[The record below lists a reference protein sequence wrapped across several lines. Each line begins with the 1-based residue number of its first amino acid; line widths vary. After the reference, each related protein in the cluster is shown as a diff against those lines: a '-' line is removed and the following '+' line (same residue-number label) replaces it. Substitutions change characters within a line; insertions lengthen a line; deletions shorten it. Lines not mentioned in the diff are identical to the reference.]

1 MRKVVVTG
9 GSGQLAQAIKHI
21 AKGCNVEVYAPTHAE
36 CDITDAE
43 SVHRVI
49 CGADIVVNA
58 AAYTNVDGAERNG
71 EEAYRI
77 NCLGAAIVARTAAEC
92 GITAIQI
99 STDYVFGKDSNRHTP
114 YEEDAYTAPINRY
127 GATKC
132 EGEAEALRHNAI
144 VIRTSWLYSPWGKN
158 FCRTILSLARTQS
171 VLRVVDDQ
179 RGTPTSALSLARAI
193 IQIVES
199 GQYSS
204 MSGIY
209 HFCDK
214 GEASWYDFAR
224 EIVARSGITT
234 CDVVACSSLEQQREA
249 ARPRYS
255 RLAIERISHIE
266 GISITEWQSA
276 LDEVL
281 MIITKQDDI

>member
-9 GSGQLAQAIKHI
+9 GSGQLAQAIKYI
-21 AKGCNVEVYAPTHAE
+21 AQGHNVEVYAPTHTE

-43 SVHRVI
+43 SVRRAI

-58 AAYTNVDGAERNG
+58 AAYTNVDGAERNS
-71 EEAYRI
+71 EAAYRT
-77 NCLGAAIVARTAAEC
+77 NCSGAATVARTAAEC
-92 GITAIQI
+92 GVTVIHI
-99 STDYVFGKDSNRHTP
+99 STDYVFGKDCERHTP
-114 YEEDAYTAPINRY
+114 YEEDADTAPINCY
-127 GATKC
+127 GTTKR
-132 EGEAEALRHNAI
+132 EGEVEALRHNAI
-144 VIRTSWLYSPWGKN
+144 VVRTSWLYSPWGRN
-158 FCRTILSLARTQS
+158 FCRTILSLARTES

-193 IQIVES
+193 IHIIE
-199 GQYSS
+199 GGHYRS
-204 MSGIY
+204 MAGIY

-224 EIVARSGITT
+224 EIVARSGIAT

-255 RLAIERISHIE
+255 CLATERIAHIE

-281 MIITKQDDI
+281 TIITTKDDI